1 MNSKTFVFIILL
13 LMVVTFSLVPYF
25 TIRNELYLDNNTFS
39 SIGSYISGIVS
50 ILNLCVFVYLTM
62 LISKYDKIKNER
74 EIRTQKIIIQSQFR
88 QNELEKLIAIIE
100 KPFDTDGVS
109 DREKSMMRIA
119 KSSSMLNN
127 FLNQK
132 QYLFPILKDDKYRN
146 LGNIIIETFEEML
159 KVLEE
164 NELNLNNAFGDL
176 ISTYDFQKNEFI
188 HSLQAFIL
196 IELEK

>member
-1 MNSKTFVFIILL
+1 
-13 LMVVTFSLVPYF
+13 MVVTFSLVPYF